1 MCPSFVLSLQRF
13 NRCDSD
19 QPTVVV
25 MEFVVVGSLI
35 GGLDVLALRKQL
47 YNDRHGLCLWLRLV
61 ENTPQI
67 ITIGC

>member
-1 MCPSFVLSLQRF
+1 MCPSFVLSFQRF

-19 QPTVVV
+19 QPTAVVI

-47 YNDRHGLCLWLRLV
+47 YNDRHGLCCD
-61 ENTPQI
+61 I
-67 ITIGC
+67 FGG